1 MDWRRVREEYIGE
14 NIRRKFLPK
23 LLVLK
28 ARGTEFH
35 KFLQSMRFKVW
46 SFKGVLKVN
55 LVGIEPE
62 GTPVLFLGRRQKN
75 HLGID
80 SLETVI

>member
-1 MDWRRVREEYIGE
+1 MDWRMVREEYIGE

-23 LLVLK
+23 PLVLK
-28 ARGTEFH
+28 TRGTEFH
-35 KFLQSMRFKVW
+35 KFLQSYRLKVW
-46 SFKGVLKVN
+46 SFKGVLKEN

-62 GTPVLFLGRRQKN
+62 GTTVLFLERRQTN